1 MKERLNV
8 NKSIGTGEPA
18 DDTEGESG
26 SCRSVCGSVPVCHGG
41 SFYAFLSY
49 LNRFVYGFCVIWNSN
64 SSRVWL

>member
-1 MKERLNV
+1 MIRR
-8 NKSIGTGEPA
+8 
-18 DDTEGESG
+18 ESPEATD
-26 SCRSVCGSVPVCHGG
+26 RSVEVFQFVTGG